1 MSSEFSCKFKEGG
14 EISPQIVQNLNIPFD
29 QIYANSENILRIAK
43 AIKEDN
49 NNSLTVL
56 PFCHTVEAKALGA
69 DIKPADA
76 VAGPRPGSYV
86 YSSLEDLKKSSV
98 SSNIETQRLLEA
110 CKTLKLEGETVAFM
124 VTGPISILSNL
135 MDLTIVFK
143 AWRKQPE
150 KIQQAFDT
158 ISEILLD
165 FISEISNAGAD
176 IISFADPAGNPDILG
191 AKYNVAITEM
201 FLLPFL
207 KKAIEVCGQKTTL
220 CVCPLAA
227 SNLSKQGLI
236 SKNETKDGNL
246 ACACIKNV
254 KLPLNMI
261 HF

>member
-1 MSSEFSCKFKEGG
+1 MECKFKEGG

-29 QIYANSENILRIAK
+29 QIYASSENILKIAK
-43 AIKEDN
+43 AIREDN

-86 YSSLEDLKKSSV
+86 YTSLEDLTKKSV
-98 SSNIETQRLLEA
+98 SENIETQKLLEA
-110 CKTLKLEGETVAFM
+110 CKSLKAEGDTVAFM

-135 MDLTIVFK
+135 MDLTTVFK

-150 KIQQAFDT
+150 KVQQAFDT
-158 ISEILLD
+158 IEEVLLE
-165 FISEISNAGAD
+165 FIGEISNAGAD

-191 AKYNVAITEM
+191 AKYNQLLTDM
-201 FLLPFL
+201 FLFPFL
-207 KKAIEVCGQKTTL
+207 KKAIAACGENTSL

-236 SKNETKDGNL
+236 SKSETKDGNL

-254 KLPLNMI
+254 KLPLNMMQI
-261 HF
+261 